1 MFLSENHGTV
11 LTGRDLKDNP
21 IPTHR
26 HVPLVLPMRTRST
39 PGTADRRNP
48 DAAAAVRRRGGGGSW
63 EQRAAMPPPAR
74 GIVGAERTPLRLSA
88 VLLKWRRRQRPSV
101 QPAACT
107 GLPAPPLRLPPCLPP
122 LATAPLFRPAGRRW
136 RPRTKN
142 PPMFCCR
149 TSAAASWARAK
160 VTALL
165 SSGSLGPSGRGWS
178 PEPRSAV
185 SSPASARGRCVGW

>member
-1 MFLSENHGTV
+1 MFLSENHRTI
-11 LTGRDLKDNP
+11 LSGRDLNDNL
-21 IPTHR
+21 IPTHCHCHMCHLFFLR
-26 HVPLVLPMRTRST
+26 GPGARPERRTVGT
-39 PGTADRRNP
+39 PAWRL
-48 DAAAAVRRRGGGGSW
+48 GGGGSW

-107 GLPAPPLRLPPCLPP
+107 GRPAPPLRLPLCLPP
-122 LATAPLFRPAGRRW
+122 LATAPPFRPLGRRW

-142 PPMFCCR
+142 PPTFCCR

-160 VTALL
+160 VTAFP
-165 SSGSLGPSGRGWS
+165 SSGSLGPSGWGW
-178 PEPRSAV
+178 PPGPRSAV